1 MQIASFNR
9 PKYMNFNFP
18 SSSLISPIYGNTIEF
33 TMINLHI
40 NSNPVLGY
48 VFKSNIK
55 IVMTQINIHQM
66 FQCLILT
73 KEITGTHCVEGIDI
87 HSNSGPHLPAFELN
101 TEGYSV
107 SVRIQHEWGKHRPE

>member
-18 SSSLISPIYGNTIEF
+18 SSSLISPIYGNKIEF

-48 VFKSNIK
+48 VFKGNIK
-55 IVMTQINIHQM
+55 IVMTQINIHSNVSM
-66 FQCLILT
+66 LNFNKRNYRYSLR
-73 KEITGTHCVEGIDI
+73 EGIDI
-87 HSNSGPHLPAFELN
+87 HSNSGLHFPAFELN

-107 SVRIQHEWGKHRPE
+107 SVRIQHEWGKHGPE